1 MAHNPLKL
9 KPLDRQV
16 VVITGATSGIGLS
29 TARAAAARGATLMLA
44 ARNEEALKSVCDDLA
59 GKGAAVRM
67 MIRVAVPAVLV
78 LAPFWLIPTT
88 LDVHLSMTLPI
99 LIPFVYFSH
108 ALNKVWRRHMLQVHN
123 MDPDLVDERARKRDA
138 HIHQAY
144 IERYGPRPEA
154 APPQRPSQNP
164 GD

>member
-1 MAHNPLKL
+1 MR
-9 KPLDRQV
+9 DWV
-16 VVITGATSGIGLS
+16 
-29 TARAAAARGATLMLA
+29 
-44 ARNEEALKSVCDDLA
+44 RNDLA
-59 GKGAAVRM
+59 GKGATRRM
-67 MIRVAVPAVLV
+67 MLRVAVPAVVV

-123 MDPDLVDERARKRDA
+123 LDPDLVDERARKRDA

-144 IERYGPRPEA
+144 VERYGPRPEA
-154 APPQRPSQNP
+154 RRRPPRRRRASLNYRCGTPPSSSKACAQP
-164 GD
+164 TKRSVASTSSAR